1 MNLEHKHLI
10 VRAEVAGT
18 PKLQDISFVED
29 WMSRLIKSVGMVTL
43 IEPKAVY
50 CDKEN
55 NRGITAIAALTTSS
69 TTLHIWDEKPPC
81 YLQFDLYSCKSFD
94 YEHVLHAINEFGMT
108 RYEYYML
115 NRETPFSHIHAKGH
129 GLFEPSISK

>member
-18 PKLQDISFVED
+18 PKLQDIPFVED
-29 WMSRLIKSVGMVTL
+29 WMSRLIESVGMVTL

-50 CDKEN
+50 CDQEN

-69 TTLHIWDEKPPC
+69 TTLHIWDEVPPC

-94 YEHVLHAINEFGMT
+94 YEIVLHAINEFGMT
-108 RYEYYML
+108 RYELML
-115 NRETPFSHIHAKGH
+115 INRDTPFSHIHIKGNELLEH
-129 GLFEPSISK
+129 RNKE

>member
-1 MNLEHKHLI
+1 MELEHKHFI

-18 PKLQDISFVED
+18 PKLQDIPFVED

-50 CDKEN
+50 CDQEN

-69 TTLHIWDEKPPC
+69 TTLHIWDEELPC

-94 YEHVLHAINEFGMT
+94 YEIVLEAINEFGMT
-108 RYEYYML
+108 RYEFML
-115 NRETPFSHIHAKGH
+115 INRDSPFSHIHAKGNDI
-129 GLFEPSISK
+129 LKPRKSK